1 MIERLL
7 PPYVAC
13 ASTREDDAPPGTL
26 YPEEA
31 ALVARSVDR
40 RRHEFAAV
48 RACARQAMAALGLP
62 PAPVLRGH
70 RGVPLWPAGTVGSM
84 THCDGYRAAALAG
97 ASDFRSLGIDAEPNA
112 PLPPGVWQAISRP
125 GERRRITPGTA
136 AAGASGTVH
145 WDRLLFS
152 AKESVFKGWFPLTG
166 IELDF
171 EDAEISFH
179 LAPGHTTEGTF
190 TAQLMCSAPGLP
202 GSFDGK
208 WLVDDGFA
216 VTAVTVPNPTPSRRM
231 HPGAES

>member
-84 THCDGYRAAALAG
+84 THCDGYRAAALAY
-97 ASDFRSLGIDAEPNA
+97 ATDLQTIGIDAEPHNA
-112 PLPPGVWQAISRP
+112 LPDGVLDAI
-125 GERRRITPGTA
+125 A
-136 AAGASGTVH
+136 
-145 WDRLLFS
+145 
-152 AKESVFKGWFPLTG
+152 
-166 IELDF
+166 
-171 EDAEISFH
+171 
-179 LAPGHTTEGTF
+179 
-190 TAQLMCSAPGLP
+190 LP
-202 GSFDGK
+202 
-208 WLVDDGFA
+208 
-216 VTAVTVPNPTPSRRM
+216 R
-231 HPGAES
+231 E